1 MEITFNKIF
10 KLFYSYLFKKRNIQ
24 QPSNIHITG
33 VIKTSLSVGS
43 NHLESKNQ
51 CIFPQSCLQH
61 NVQELNKASYQFS
74 ALFKKIM
81 PLFKI
86 ITCHKQYSLQTNLCV
101 CLFPY
106 RRLSETTLHFSEKK
120 KKKLGKMK
128 GHSTSNH

>member
-101 CLFPY
+101 CLFLYTDFQRQPCISL
-106 RRLSETTLHFSEKK
+106 RKK
-120 KKKLGKMK
+120 KKAGQNERTFHL
-128 GHSTSNH
+128 